1 MLEQRRIMPTDN
13 KQPEIRGR
21 RVRLI
26 EGTAPR
32 AATPKAW
39 PPGKPPGGKLPPE
52 ARPSAQNRPT
62 QT

>member
-1 MLEQRRIMPTDN
+1 MPTDN

-32 AATPKAW
+32 LASPKVWA
-39 PPGKPPGGKLPPE
+39 PNKPPGGKMPPQAKPAAE
-52 ARPSAQNRPT
+52 P
-62 QT
+62 